1 MSANS
6 EDLSYSSFVSTKYNS
21 GTYSF
26 GFPSIGFVDE
36 KGIED
41 VENHEATDVIDS
53 HIINGRK
60 GVQEMV
66 DMADDDTEVNTSE
79 SEDSTTDDY
88 TPLSILKENTTVYL
102 IKYNLDESQCSKQE
116 SF

>member
-6 EDLSYSSFVSTKYNS
+6 EDPSYSSFVSTKYNS

-26 GFPSIGFVDE
+26 GFPSIGFVYE

-60 GVQEMV
+60 GVQEMD
-66 DMADDDTEVNTSE
+66 DMEGDDTEDNRSE

-88 TPLSILKENTTVYL
+88 TPNQTPLKRKKSIT
-102 IKYNLDESQCSKQE
+102 SQHSVGE
-116 SF
+116 YHSIVD